1 MHAFTVLAAFA
12 LAAPLP
18 KDEPLNPEVVSPRQ
32 ADLLRDS
39 RVQRELGLSAEHRV
53 ALLDFFEEWDEQRS
67 DYLSGLNG
75 PNPAPPVPN
84 PALEELK
91 KKQAVEFLTKHKA
104 KQREA
109 VAAHLTATQHGRL
122 KQIERRYL
130 SLFAYQLPGVAAE
143 LKLTAEQI
151 AAIRKVATEYRAKYD
166 EEYAQG
172 RRPSGVS
179 PFGLAQPSLK
189 TIDGLLTEAQ
199 RTKMTALFGPE
210 PKLATTGTLKA
221 RATLTHAVRESPE
234 FFPR

>member
-1 MHAFTVLAAFA
+1 MHSLTILAALA

-18 KDEPLNPEVVSPRQ
+18 KGDALNPEVVSPRQ
-32 ADLLRDS
+32 ADLLRDN
-39 RVQRELGLSAEHRV
+39 RVQRELGVCAEHRV

-67 DYLSGLNG
+67 DYLSGLNA
-75 PNPAPPVPN
+75 PNPAPPGPN

-166 EEYAQG
+166 AEYAEG

-179 PFGLAQPSLK
+179 PFELARPFIVA
-189 TIDGLLTEAQ
+189 IDGLLTEMQ
-199 RTKMTALFGPE
+199 RTKMKALFGAEPE
-210 PKLATTGTLKA
+210 LATTGTAKA
-221 RATLTHAVRESPE
+221 RQTLVRAVRESPE

>member
-1 MHAFTVLAAFA
+1 MPTLTILAAA
-12 LAAPLP
+12 LTFAAPIP
-18 KDEPLNPEVVSPRQ
+18 KGEQVNPEVVSPRQ

-39 RVQRELGLSAEHRV
+39 RVQRELDITAEHRV

-67 DYLSGLNG
+67 DFFMRSNPPNPPPG
-75 PNPAPPVPN
+75 PNPAVE
-84 PALEELK
+84 ALK

-109 VAAHLTATQHGRL
+109 VAAHLSAAQHGRL
-122 KQIERRYL
+122 KEIERRYL
-130 SLFAYQLPGVAAE
+130 SLFVYQLPDVAAE
-143 LKLTAEQI
+143 LKLTAGQI

-199 RTKMTALFGPE
+199 RTKKTALFGPE
-210 PKLATTGTLKA
+210 PKLATTDTAKA